1 MASNS
6 PTFRITPARTAD
18 HIEAA
23 KVLFKSYAE
32 WLGIDLT
39 FQGFASELQSLP
51 GQYAAPQGELL
62 LAYSAEDVPIGCVAV
77 RPLKKSSSAERQ
89 DLSDDGKH
97 CEMKRLYVSPEAR
110 GTGLGKVLVNS
121 IVQRA
126 RDLGYRELRLDT
138 LPWMAGA
145 IQLYKRV
152 GFVEIAPYYETPLEG
167 TLFLGLDLARST
179 DPTDC

>member
-97 CEMKRLYVSPEAR
+97 CEMKRL
-110 GTGLGKVLVNS
+110 
-121 IVQRA
+121 
-126 RDLGYRELRLDT
+126 ELRLDT

-179 DPTDC
+179 DPT